1 MDYVQSHSPEE
12 IAQVISP
19 QFPET
24 DMDTLTTIVK
34 RYYEQDTWKEN
45 LVFEKDSFELLQDI
59 LESAGEL
66 ENGWITNS
74 WLPQSLQM
82 QP

>member
-1 MDYVQSHSPEE
+1 MQSHTPEE
-12 IAQVISP
+12 IAQVIAP

-24 DMDTLTTIVK
+24 DLDTLTTIVT
-34 RYYEQDTWKEN
+34 RYYEQDTWKDN

-66 ENGWITNS
+66 SERVDYEQLVTTEFAKS
-74 WLPQSLQM
+74 AVK
-82 QP
+82 

>member
-1 MDYVQSHSPEE
+1 
-12 IAQVISP
+12 
-19 QFPET
+19 
-24 DMDTLTTIVK
+24 MDTLTTIVN

-66 ENGWITNS
+66 EKRVDYEQLVTTEFAKSAFI
-74 WLPQSLQM
+74 
-82 QP
+82 